1 MISGSEQ
8 LSTGQETTMS
18 TPARIRK
25 ALNALEARRV
35 AIERLIVDDMERKFF
50 TAPQAD
56 IASIAATTVVRKPG
70 LNLGADIVDTTN
82 LAQHTMVWFR

>member
-1 MISGSEQ
+1 
-8 LSTGQETTMS
+8 MS

-50 TAPQAD
+50 ATPDPD
-56 IASIAATTVVRKPG
+56 IAAIATTSAVRKPG

-82 LAQHTMVWFR
+82 LSHHTMVWFR

>member
-1 MISGSEQ
+1 
-8 LSTGQETTMS
+8 MS

-35 AIERLIVDDMERKFF
+35 AIERLIIDDMERKYF
-50 TAPQAD
+50 ARPAD
-56 IASIAATTVVRKPG
+56 EIAAVSATSVVRKPG

-82 LAQHTMVWFR
+82 ASQHTMVWFC

>member
-1 MISGSEQ
+1 
-8 LSTGQETTMS
+8 MS

-35 AIERLIVDDMERKFF
+35 AIERLIIDDMERKFF
-50 TAPQAD
+50 AMPVQEIT
-56 IASIAATTVVRKPG
+56 SVAATTIIRKPG

-82 LAQHTMVWFR
+82 SSQHTTVWFR